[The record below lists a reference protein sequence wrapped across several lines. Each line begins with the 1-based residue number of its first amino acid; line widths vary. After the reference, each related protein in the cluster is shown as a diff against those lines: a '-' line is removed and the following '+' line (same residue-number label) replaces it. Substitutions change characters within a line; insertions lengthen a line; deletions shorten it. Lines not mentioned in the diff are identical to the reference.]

1 MIPYPLKSAR
11 PELFDLGKFQDNLPR
26 PERSGLLSVGIGI
39 CVFISLITA
48 VPYADIDWFRDC
60 PIPVAATPHRT
71 TWITFYPGEIKGKK
85 PCTCHPD
92 ARYVGGKTQHF
103 HETTEESCDSAP
115 SAEREWL
122 DVTLYTSGNYPDPSQ
137 FFTSGDLGLDTE
149 PQSIVTDGNII
160 QGKPG
165 QIRLHCDNDAPS
177 HPRRPR

>member
-1 MIPYPLKSAR
+1 MWGMPGRGALQQRRQQVPALLPELRPASARGAGEGEGGMIPYPLKSAR

-115 SAEREWL
+115 SA
-122 DVTLYTSGNYPDPSQ
+122 V
-137 FFTSGDLGLDTE
+137 
-149 PQSIVTDGNII
+149 
-160 QGKPG
+160 
-165 QIRLHCDNDAPS
+165 
-177 HPRRPR
+177 